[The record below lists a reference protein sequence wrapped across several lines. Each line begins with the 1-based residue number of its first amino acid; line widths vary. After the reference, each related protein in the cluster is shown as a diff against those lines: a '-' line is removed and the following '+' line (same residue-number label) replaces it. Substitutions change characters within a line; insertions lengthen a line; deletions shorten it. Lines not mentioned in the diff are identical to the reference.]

1 MKTIVNGLKNL
12 MIIFLLLIL
21 TFNLY
26 SLYQSKS
33 NDSRFPMILGYGYA
47 VVASGS
53 MEPTLSQG
61 DLVIVHEETDYEKD
75 DVITFIQEGDNRT
88 TTHRV
93 IEREA
98 KQFITQGDANNAEDQ
113 LIVDEQIFGKVVVTL
128 PLIGYIIQ
136 FVRTPAGL
144 LVNISLFFLLFYLDT
159 RRK

>member
-12 MIIFLLLIL
+12 MIVFLLLIL

-61 DLVIVHEETDYEKD
+61 DLVIVHEEIDYEKD
-75 DVITFIQEGDNRT
+75 DIITFIQEGDNRT

-98 KQFITQGDANNAEDQ
+98 KHFITQGDANNAEDQ
-113 LIVDEQIFGKVVVTL
+113 PIVDEQIFGKVVATL

-144 LVNISLFFLLFYLDT
+144 LISISLFFLLFYLDT